1 MKTGARYTLRPP
13 GKDLKFNWKTPFVL
27 SPHNSRIFFS
37 AGNYVFRSLNRGA
50 NLQRSSP
57 KLGRTDRG
65 TATALAESPR
75 KSGVLWAGTDD
86 GALWL
91 TRDGGREWKNLV
103 EKVGLPKPFHVASIE
118 PSRFADGRAY
128 VAFDGHRSNSD
139 APHIYV
145 TEDFGASWKS
155 LAANLPAGSTRCLR
169 EDVANE
175 NLLYCGTEFGVF
187 ASVDRGGHWIRLK
200 NNLPTVAVHEIAV
213 HPTAGE
219 IVAGTHGRSAWI
231 LEITPLRQFTKK
243 VAAAKAHLFQPREGV
258 LWAGALGFS
267 RSGHRNF
274 AGTNPAFGS
283 RIFYYLG
290 ENAKAVTL
298 EIRNARGQAIRRL
311 PVKKSK
317 GLHGVRWD
325 LRAAA
330 RRPAPRPGNKGGPTG
345 RPAPSLNRPGN
356 SAAAG
361 TFIVILKVDGK
372 EFVQEIK
379 VTADPEFPA
388 AMLQEELEAETAK
401 QRQEVIE

>member
-1 MKTGARYTLRPP
+1 M
-13 GKDLKFNWKTPFVL
+13 
-27 SPHNSRIFFS
+27 
-37 AGNYVFRSLNRGA
+37 
-50 NLQRSSP
+50 
-57 KLGRTDRG
+57 
-65 TATALAESPR
+65 
-75 KSGVLWAGTDD
+75 
-86 GALWL
+86 
-91 TRDGGREWKNLV
+91 
-103 EKVGLPKPFHVASIE
+103 
-118 PSRFADGRAY
+118 
-128 VAFDGHRSNSD
+128 AFDGHRSNSD